1 MDRRQK
7 PRIAV
12 QLPVQVW
19 GMDAFGRPFIDSAT
33 VCNVSTTGLELHGIR
48 RRIRAGELLDI
59 RMGEEK
65 AEFRVVWVGAMG
77 ELGMQ
82 SVAARVFLAD
92 SVLMNCS
99 QAFAAC

>member
-1 MDRRQK
+1 MDRRQN

-19 GMDAFGRPFIDSAT
+19 GMDAFGRPFMDPAVVTNMSIG
-33 VCNVSTTGLELHGIR
+33 GLVLQGIR
-48 RRIRAGELLDI
+48 RRIRAGELLDV
-59 RMGEEK
+59 RMGNER

-82 SVAARVFLAD
+82 SLTAQAFLPD
-92 SVLMNCS
+92 SVLAHCS
-99 QAFAAC
+99 QTAAAC

>member
-1 MDRRQK
+1 MDRRQN

-19 GMDAFGRPFIDSAT
+19 GMDAFGRPFMDPAVVTNMSIG
-33 VCNVSTTGLELHGIR
+33 GLVLQGVR
-48 RRIRAGELLDI
+48 RRIRAGELLDV
-59 RMGEEK
+59 RMGNER

-82 SVAARVFLAD
+82 SLTAQVFLPD
-92 SVLMNCS
+92 SVLAHCS
-99 QAFAAC
+99 QTTAAC

>member
-1 MDRRQK
+1 MDRRQN

-19 GMDAFGRPFIDSAT
+19 GMDAFGRPFMDPAVVT
-33 VCNVSTTGLELHGIR
+33 NMSTGGLVLQGIR

-59 RMGEEK
+59 RMGEDK
-65 AEFRVVWVGAMG
+65 AEYRVVWVGAMG

-82 SVAARVFLAD
+82 SLTAQSFLPD
-92 SVLMNCS
+92 SVLAHCS
-99 QAFAAC
+99 QAAAAC

>member
-1 MDRRQK
+1 MDRRQN

-19 GMDAFGRPFIDSAT
+19 GMDAFGRPFMDPAVVTNMSIG
-33 VCNVSTTGLELHGIR
+33 GLVLQGVR
-48 RRIRAGELLDI
+48 RRIRAGELLDV
-59 RMGEEK
+59 RMGNER

-82 SVAARVFLAD
+82 SLTAQVFLPD
-92 SVLMNCS
+92 SVLAHCS
-99 QAFAAC
+99 QTAAAC